1 MKNSQITAVIIV
13 NLLTFFISVSYEM
26 VFTVLPFFLVNTI
39 GASMVV
45 IGLIEGGYDLITN
58 FVKIFSGYWSDFFS
72 KRKILIISIIFSI
85 FSRFY
90 FIFGK
95 KWDDMLIAVSSEAI
109 SEGIQVPVSD
119 TVLSSGKKEKLGK
132 IFGINRTI
140 EGVGSFL
147 GILIAFFYTLYFLDS
162 VPYQTYFY
170 FSIIP
175 LAFALIT
182 IFFLKEKKK
191 VRTYPIPIVS
201 WELFF
206 PKYMALFF
214 ILSFANFGYSFYIL
228 KIYGDTLSETE
239 TIGIYIIFSVIT
251 AVASYISGRFYDR
264 LGEKRFLEITTVLF
278 FISHMLMINF
288 PVAGFIIFA
297 FADAFLEIGTWATIG
312 KKVKFRKGFV
322 FGTYH
327 FTVGFSS
334 LMAGLLAGY
343 LWDSTGAESS
353 FIMGTL
359 AAFIAFFIIKRYF

>member
-1 MKNSQITAVIIV
+1 MKNSHLTAVIII
-13 NLLTFFISVSYEM
+13 NLLTFLISVSYEM

-39 GASMVV
+39 GVSMVI

-72 KRKILIISIIFSI
+72 KRKILFISILFSI
-85 FSRFY
+85 ISRFY

-95 KWDDMLIAVSSEAI
+95 KWDDMLIAVSSEAV

-119 TVLSSGKKEKLGK
+119 TILSSEKKEKLGR
-132 IFGINRTI
+132 IFGINRTV
-140 EGVGSFL
+140 EGVGSFI
-147 GILIAFFYTLYFLDS
+147 GIVIAFIYTLYFLES
-162 VPYQTYFY
+162 TPYQTYFY

-175 LAFALIT
+175 LVISLFL

-191 VRTYPIPIVS
+191 VRTYHIPIVS
-201 WELFF
+201 WEVFF
-206 PKYMALFF
+206 PKYLILFF

-228 KIYGDTLSETE
+228 KIYGDNLSETE
-239 TIGIYIIFSVIT
+239 TIGVYIIFSVII
-251 AVASYISGRFYDR
+251 AAASYISGKFYDR
-264 LGEKRFLEITTVLF
+264 FGEKRFLEITSILF
-278 FISHMLMINF
+278 FVSHLLMINL

-312 KKVKFRKGFV
+312 RKVKFRKGFV

-334 LMAGLLAGY
+334 LIAGLMAGY
-343 LWDSTGAESS
+343 FWDSIGAEAP
-353 FIMGTL
+353 FIMGTV
-359 AAFIAFFIIKRYF
+359 ASIVAFFAIRRYF